1 MEPVEFSRR
10 GVPKRALARFLSR
23 AWPALLSLVTVF
35 AAPILIGAVLIA
47 VGLLLTPKHDN
58 RPPDWAETHRAF
70 ASGEDLAAEYGCLA
84 MDTEGLKLSDSS
96 FSAAFDTPEDLNAGN
111 WTSLDLYY
119 QIRLKRFGNHRYEAV
134 YLTVYPGES
143 DTAGSF
149 PMEGQP
155 VETME
160 LEGTVVR
167 YQQEQGYGAR
177 ALFVSGGCTYE
188 LGVSSHTDPD
198 ALSKYLQRLIR

>member
-1 MEPVEFSRR
+1 MKTSKITLTLT
-10 GVPKRALARFLSR
+10 GLLKR
-23 AWPALLSLVTVF
+23 LLSLAAVF
-35 AAPILIGAVLIA
+35 AVPVLIGAVLVA

-58 RPPDWAETHRAF
+58 RPPDWAESHRAF
-70 ASGEDLAAEYGCLA
+70 VSGEAMAAEYGCLA

-96 FSAAFDTPEDLNAGN
+96 FSAAFDTPEDLKAGN
-111 WTSLDLYY
+111 WASLDFYY
-119 QIRLKRFGNHRYEAV
+119 QIRLKWFGEHKYEAV
-134 YLTVYPGES
+134 YLTVYPGEL
-143 DTAGSF
+143 DTADSF

-160 LEGTVVR
+160 LDGAAVR

-188 LGVSSHTDPD
+188 VGVSSRTDPD
-198 ALSKYLQRLIR
+198 ALTKYLQRLIR